1 MTAEEFK
8 ILPFGDQGVLVQCRD
23 LKSAMALRGWL
34 EMHPVVGQRELI
46 PAARTVL
53 IRLACGSDLSALA
66 GQLPLPGLLGQ
77 AEPELPVAAVTI
89 EVVYNGPDLAEV
101 ADLTGLS
108 IHDIIRLHTTSPWVV
123 AFTGFMP
130 GFGYLTGGDSRLAV
144 PRRHDPRSR
153 VPAGAVGLA
162 GEFSGV
168 YPQSSPGGWQLLGRT
183 DAVLW
188 DEHRNPPALFVPGTK
203 VQFVQVPS

>member
-1 MTAEEFK
+1 MTGSEFT
-8 ILPFGDQGVLVQCRD
+8 ILPYGDQGVLVQCRD

-34 EMHPVVGQRELI
+34 EMHPVVGQREII

-53 IRLACGSDLSALA
+53 IRLDGGSDPSALA
-66 GQLPLPGLLGQ
+66 GQLPSPELLVQ
-77 AEPELPVAAVTI
+77 AEPEIPVPAITI
-89 EVVYNGPDLAEV
+89 EVIYDGPDLAQV
-101 ADLTGLS
+101 ADFTGLAVR
-108 IHDIIRLHTTSPWVV
+108 DIIRLHTTSPWVV

-130 GFGYLTGGDSRLAV
+130 GFGYLTGGDPRLAV
-144 PRRHDPRSR
+144 PRRHDPRPR

-188 DEHRNPPALFVPGTK
+188 DERRNPPALFVPGTT
-203 VQFVQVPS
+203 VHFVQVLP